1 MVCKLPC
8 FYLIDFFV
16 KIKKI
21 FTAILFCCRMSGEKI
36 RKMIKA
42 EISQK
47 LEIDLMN
54 EGEYIHI
61 HI

>member
-1 MVCKLPC
+1 MFLFNRLFRENKE
-8 FYLIDFFV
+8 
-16 KIKKI
+16 I